1 MLTLP
6 YRAAIHFHL
15 LDSIPWT
22 NTLSQYVSDL
32 KQAKEYQSDLLLV
45 ELVGIQQVT
54 EKTVDTAGQDVSL
67 PELQANLEGM
77 LAMASGC
84 IATTHIKTALL
95 RLQETK
101 SDTANHQSLACIKS
115 WFESWLRNIS
125 ASAHH
130 ALPTSVVFQLVYAV
144 IMLFRWL
151 DSSSQKNLT
160 GWLGDHQDL
169 ATSRRT
175 PVSRSTSPAPSL
187 HPRDVLVADAMTAIQ
202 GHLAQMGIPGA
213 QMVDY
218 IVALG
223 VQRGAESGLLSSGV
237 RATTPISDAVLSAM
251 ARHFTDVVRAS
262 SAQESDQDC
271 GHGVET
277 DPLHRLLEVPRT
289 QAACDFDYSYDYPVA
304 SIEDSLPSLH
314 VTQVGS
320 SSVSPIVVTSEQT
333 QWVTAPSWDW
343 TPQLTPQANS
353 HNSHGSIMTVEGM
366 DPQLW
371 FDTTT
376 GQPLDQHQGKSPGW
390 EHGFEHHFPLGY
402 PSGV

>member
-1 MLTLP
+1 M
-6 YRAAIHFHL
+6 
-15 LDSIPWT
+15 
-22 NTLSQYVSDL
+22 
-32 KQAKEYQSDLLLV
+32 

-54 EKTVDTAGQDVSL
+54 EKAVDATGQDIPL
-67 PELQANLEGM
+67 PELQVKLEGM

-84 IATTHIKTALL
+84 VATTHINTALL
-95 RLQETK
+95 RLQEIK
-101 SDTANHQSLACIKS
+101 SDTPNHQSLACIRS
-115 WFESWLRNIS
+115 WFESWIRNIPV
-125 ASAHH
+125 SAHQ
-130 ALPTSVVFQLVYAV
+130 ALPTSVMFQLVYAV

-160 GWLGDHQDL
+160 GWLGEHQDL
-169 ATSRRT
+169 TTSRRT
-175 PVSRSTSPAPSL
+175 PLSRSTSPAPSL
-187 HPRDVLVADAMTAIQ
+187 HPRDAVVADVMTAMQ
-202 GHLAQMGIPGA
+202 GRLAQMSIPGA

-223 VQRGAESGLLSSGV
+223 VKRGAESGLLSSGV
-237 RATTPISDAVLSAM
+237 QATTPISDAVLSAM
-251 ARHFTDVVRAS
+251 AHHFTEVVGAS
-262 SAQESDQDC
+262 SVKEGDQDC

-314 VTQVGS
+314 VTEV
-320 SSVSPIVVTSEQT
+320 VSTSASPVVTSEQT

-343 TPQLTPQANS
+343 TPQLTPQANT
-353 HNSHGSIMTVEGM
+353 HGHGNIMTVEDM

-376 GQPLDQHQGKSPGW
+376 GQPPDQNQGKSPGW
-390 EHGFEHHFPLGY
+390 EHGFDHHFPHRFGG
-402 PSGV
+402 GV